1 MNVKYPLL
9 QSDEEKQTTQRVSEK
24 KMQPKVV
31 ETLQKYEQEIMFLK
45 FNRLINDQK
54 LPMKNIAFLLILD

>member
-9 QSDEEKQTTQRVSEK
+9 QSDEEKQTTQRVIEK

>member
-45 FNRLINDQK
+45 FNRLINDKK